1 MQSFII
7 KVRRGDRNGHSGGHA
22 MKKIRLNKS
31 QLQKSSSSNSDRMI
45 QVISEISD
53 LIKFNGMSKLASV
66 PQKNIVKYRTNVQ
79 PRTLSQIQNLP
90 NSNVVTSITNIEPT
104 KVKNSISS
112 CVVPPLP
119 VNQVRSVNS
128 INSIA
133 KAPCVASTAWSAS
146 PGTATITVGNIQP
159 KTDCHSSVRT
169 GAITVGSIQPKSDC
183 ILPSVKTVTTSSS
196 GICVKSIISPH
207 VVTSQNNT
215 KAATIF
221 TTSSIQRSSN
231 SLIHESQPHYTIK
244 LKTTKNS
251 IGSPTITST
260 SFTPIKPSDSK
271 PPSLNL
277 HRPQPIFIRKDLSVK
292 ENSVSLL
299 NDVKND
305 DKSDWDE
312 EDFDEDFDDGEV
324 SSAPIRTFCVST
336 GSCKSSSRP
345 CLDAACYNRY
355 NKHSKLLNIASDAS
369 RSQKINVIG
378 KSSFVPVN
386 LGSRCQQSET
396 GKKVD
401 EVIEEILSLEESQGI
416 RHVDSASYHNNDV
429 LGLGPDSTSG
439 SDLTRVKLEEPHV
452 ESEGQMIAIIKER
465 QKKDNHN
472 MIERRRRFNINDR
485 IKELATLLPKTHEPY
500 FDLVRDLRHNKG
512 EILKASVDYIRR
524 MKSDLDASKESDA
537 KRRALEQQ
545 NRQLHLKI
553 QELEARLRQ
562 SGINVEETTLCPSLI
577 PSLISAD
584 CQPQSQQMLKTENVK
599 NSITPRS
606 NLCTNNASTN
616 NNALN
621 VSCANTLSNQN
632 FNSNDTSNTM
642 FSCHFNVNISS
653 ASSPKQNSCM
663 FNDNNSNIT
672 QMDNNCSTSQSNNF
686 PFESDSTAG
695 LSTCNNSV
703 TSKENDCNYNSDPD
717 SDFSTINLDAMDGL
731 CNSGLTFNPSLENSM
746 HTSSVCSPRVSS
758 SNLSPIGRDFL
769 SPDHYSAVP
778 DHSPDNL
785 DLGCSGHNTPTSNYS
800 PNMHDDQFSSTIVD
814 HNLLMPSSDLLT
826 RTLTPDDI
834 TREALTR
841 DALSSDDL
849 TPDDLTPLFPASDHL
864 LGAQCN
870 DASSKSHYEDT
881 TCHYDDTSCH
891 YEDNTCNDRSSDSL
905 HNDNRKELLQDLNA
919 HPFELDLMEDD
930 PVSGVYSCDPLFSS
944 PQVPSTPYDSPSSLH
959 ESLSPDSMDIV
970 S

>member
-1 MQSFII
+1 MADEFPHTFKNYEMTNGSTMQNNLPPSQRSCYSEGQIALSTSHCGEA
-7 KVRRGDRNGHSGGHA
+7 R
-22 MKKIRLNKS
+22 
-31 QLQKSSSSNSDRMI
+31 QLQN
-45 QVISEISD
+45 
-53 LIKFNGMSKLASV
+53 A
-66 PQKNIVKYRTNVQ
+66 
-79 PRTLSQIQNLP
+79 P
-90 NSNVVTSITNIEPT
+90 NSQTTGRSQHGYDQRHSPNP
-104 KVKNSISS
+104 
-112 CVVPPLP
+112 
-119 VNQVRSVNS
+119 SVNS
-128 INSIA
+128 HQNISMEFCQATEQNSNHSRNFHQHPDPRPRESTA
-133 KAPCVASTAWSAS
+133 NHVNNAAGSGQLTQRTSQFAMDGAGSLGGLSSPAASAPAVASVA
-146 PGTATITVGNIQP
+146 
-159 KTDCHSSVRT
+159 
-169 GAITVGSIQPKSDC
+169 
-183 ILPSVKTVTTSSS
+183 SS
-196 GICVKSIISPH
+196 G
-207 VVTSQNNT
+207 
-215 KAATIF
+215 
-221 TTSSIQRSSN
+221 
-231 SLIHESQPHYTIK
+231 L
-244 LKTTKNS
+244 
-251 IGSPTITST
+251 
-260 SFTPIKPSDSK
+260 
-271 PPSLNL
+271 
-277 HRPQPIFIRKDLSVK
+277 
-292 ENSVSLL
+292 
-299 NDVKND
+299 
-305 DKSDWDE
+305 
-312 EDFDEDFDDGEV
+312 
-324 SSAPIRTFCVST
+324 SSAPASYTSDVS
-336 GSCKSSSRP
+336 
-345 CLDAACYNRY
+345 
-355 NKHSKLLNIASDAS
+355 
-369 RSQKINVIG
+369 
-378 KSSFVPVN
+378 
-386 LGSRCQQSET
+386 E
-396 GKKVD
+396 VD

-905 HNDNRKELLQDLNA
+905 HNDNRKVRPFHCLYESECDDDMSLINELLQDLNA